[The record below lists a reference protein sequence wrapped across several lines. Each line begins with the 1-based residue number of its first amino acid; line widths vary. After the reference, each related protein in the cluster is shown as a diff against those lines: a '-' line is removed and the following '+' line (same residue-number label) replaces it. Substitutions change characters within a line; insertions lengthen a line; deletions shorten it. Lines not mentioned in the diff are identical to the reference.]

1 MAKKFIF
8 YKNFLRWIE
17 KNDKEIHLDLLRG
30 NPMHLKGIG
39 NLINQINGWRKSLFK
54 EIENISNPIIQIN
67 SNIRGLVEQHSR
79 YMHRLSEQN
88 RFIHDLAESSQ
99 RIHASLETA
108 DQGVEAIE
116 GLLFQIIND
125 FHLLVNAFEK
135 NDVDLQKTHI
145 GIAAFERS
153 QENIGSQS
161 EALSQQ
167 FIKIENLIND
177 VRDVSEQIDLLAL
190 NASIEAA
197 RAGDKGKGFAVV
209 AEGVAKLSEDSFATV
224 ETIQKTFNNMRD
236 DFDEW
241 FDAIKK
247 QSNHFLELSSS
258 VEKFKTFIEENYKTT
273 EKNEKGIRK
282 IFATLEEEH
291 ANLRN
296 VVNTTSQLSKDSDSM
311 SRTSEQ
317 LRANSMEIAQEMEG
331 LLEKSH
337 HMVRGMS
344 HGNPVW
350 LFEYIV
356 GHRVEHL
363 KWAKSLEEAMVSR
376 EASRVPST
384 DYENS
389 DLGVWYYG
397 AEIGDPE
404 QKIIHDALEKP
415 HKLLY
420 QTATK
425 IKDLLQLG
433 QFDQL
438 AALKEELNVY
448 YKDIAKVFNEY
459 EAFLEHKILGYS
471 DKEFTLIGDEPDEKQ
486 EMETDDQ
493 PYSEEQE
500 EVAHQ

>member
-8 YKNFLRWIE
+8 YKNFLRWLKKKE
-17 KNDKEIHLDLLRG
+17 KDIHLDLLHG
-30 NPMHLKGIG
+30 NPIHLKHVGD
-39 NLINQINGWRKSLFK
+39 LINQVNGWRKSLFK

-67 SNIRGLVEQHSR
+67 ANIRGLVEQHSR

-99 RIHASLETA
+99 RIHASLETS
-108 DQGVEAIE
+108 DQGIEAIE

-125 FHLLVNAFEK
+125 FHLLVSSFEK

-153 QENIGSQS
+153 QENIGQQA
-161 EALSQQ
+161 EVLSGQ
-167 FIKIENLIND
+167 FLKVESLIND

-224 ETIQKTFNNMRD
+224 ETIQTTFNDMRD
-236 DFDEW
+236 NFDQW
-241 FDAIKK
+241 FDVIKK
-247 QSNHFLELSSS
+247 QANHFLELASS
-258 VEKFKTFIEENYKTT
+258 VESFKTFIEENYKTT

-296 VVNTTSQLSKDSDSM
+296 VVNTTNKLSKDSDSM

-317 LRANSMEIAQEMEG
+317 LRSNSMEIAQEMEG

-337 HMVRGMS
+337 QMVRGMS

-356 GHRVEHL
+356 SHRIDHL
-363 KWAKSLEEAMVSR
+363 KWANALEEAMVSR
-376 EASRVPST
+376 EASQVPST

-389 DLGVWYYG
+389 DLGVWHYG
-397 AEIGDPE
+397 AEIEDPE
-404 QKIIHDALEKP
+404 QRTIHEALEEP
-415 HKLLY
+415 HRLLY
-420 QTATK
+420 QTAAK
-425 IKDLLQLG
+425 IKEQLTMG
-433 QFDQL
+433 HYEELPSF
-438 AALKEELNVY
+438 KEELNQY

-471 DKEFTLIGDEPDEKQ
+471 DKKFTIIRKEPENQ
-486 EMETDDQ
+486 EIDDQ
-493 PYSEEQE
+493 PYHEKEEMS
-500 EVAHQ
+500 HQ